1 MDEKGEFDSREFR
14 SALGAFAT
22 GVTIVTA
29 IGADGSRVGV
39 TANSFN
45 SVSLDPP
52 MILWSLAKTSRS
64 LAAFEQAPYWAVHI
78 LAAHQDGLS
87 NHFAKSGIDKF
98 ADLDVELGAGD
109 VPLLREYASRLQ
121 CKTAFMYEGGDHVIF
136 VGEVLKFDRRDVAPL
151 IFHGGK
157 YALAARKTDPAV
169 LSGNSPRDS
178 DISYGEDFLGYLLWR
193 AAQHFQ
199 SRVIVHLEAHGL
211 NPDSFMILAMLL
223 HHDARTMG
231 QLASGLP
238 QPGAADVLAF
248 ARNPDE
254 AGICDHGGDAT
265 GGRNSSDHEGPR
277 SHPVDSC
284 RVEGHRSRYAGATR
298 AHRGPGVQAFDS
310 PLHRADR
317 YRSAPSMAN
326 RNTRLTVRRP
336 SAAPTCRF

>member
-1 MDEKGEFDSREFR
+1 MDEKREFDSREFR

-29 IGADGSRVGV
+29 VGPDGSRIGV

-64 LAAFEQAPYWAVHI
+64 LAVFEQAPYWAVHI
-78 LAAHQDGLS
+78 LAADQDNLS

-98 ADLDVELGAGD
+98 ADMDVELGAGG
-109 VPLLREYASRLQ
+109 VPLLRACASRLQ
-121 CKTAFMYEGGDHVIF
+121 CKTAFIYEGGDHVIF

-151 IFHGGK
+151 VFHGGK
-157 YALAARKTDPAV
+157 YALAARKAEPAV

-199 SRVIVHLEAHGL
+199 SRVMVHLQAHGL

-223 HHDARTMG
+223 HRDARTIG

-238 QPGAADVLAF
+238 QPSATDVNALLDTLA
-248 ARNPDE
+248 
-254 AGICDHGGDAT
+254 
-265 GGRNSSDHEGPR
+265 GRGF
-277 SHPVDSC
+277 VITMQT
-284 RVEGHRSRYAGATR
+284 AGAEE
-298 AHRGPGVQAFDS
+298 V
-310 PLHRADR
+310 
-317 YRSAPSMAN
+317 
-326 RNTRLTVRRP
+326 RLTTAGREVTLLIHAASKAIEADMLGRLEPTEAMAFKHLIRRFIVQTDTGLP
-336 SAAPTCRF
+336 HPWQNAAPG

>member
-1 MDEKGEFDSREFR
+1 MDEKVEFDSLGFR

-64 LAAFEQAPYWAVHI
+64 LAVFEQAAYWAVHI
-78 LAAHQDGLS
+78 LAADQDHLS

-98 ADLDVELGAGD
+98 ADIEVELGAGD
-109 VPLLREYASRLQ
+109 VPLLRECASRLQ

-151 IFHGGK
+151 VFHGGK
-157 YALAARKTDPAV
+157 YALTARKTEPAV

-199 SRVIVHLEAHGL
+199 SRVIVHLQEHGL
-211 NPDSFMILAMLL
+211 DPDSFMILAMLL
-223 HHDARTMG
+223 HHDARTTG

-238 QPGAADVLAF
+238 QPGAAHVMALLDTLT
-248 ARNPDE
+248 E
-254 AGICDHGGDAT
+254 
-265 GGRNSSDHEGPR
+265 
-277 SHPVDSC
+277 
-284 RVEGHRSRYAGATR
+284 
-298 AHRGPGVQAFDS
+298 RGLIVTAETQA
-310 PLHRADR
+310 AKEV
-317 YRSAPSMAN
+317 
-326 RNTRLTVRRP
+326 RLTAKGRDVTLLIHAASKAIEADLLGRLEPAEAMAFKHLIRRFIVQTDTGLP
-336 SAAPTCRF
+336 HPWQNTAQD

>member
-29 IGADGSRVGV
+29 VGADGSRVGV

-64 LAAFEQAPYWAVHI
+64 LSVFEQAAYWAVHI
-78 LAAHQDGLS
+78 LAADQDNLS
-87 NHFAKSGIDKF
+87 NHFAMSGIDKF
-98 ADLDVELGAGD
+98 ADMDVELGAGG
-109 VPLLREYASRLQ
+109 VPLLRACASRLQ
-121 CKTAFMYEGGDHVIF
+121 CKTAFIYEGGDHVIF

-157 YALAARKTDPAV
+157 YALAARKTEPAV

-199 SRVIVHLEAHGL
+199 SRVMVHFQAHGL

-223 HHDARTMG
+223 HRDARTVG

-238 QPGAADVLAF
+238 QPGATDVNALLDTLA
-248 ARNPDE
+248 
-254 AGICDHGGDAT
+254 
-265 GGRNSSDHEGPR
+265 GRGFVITLETA
-277 SHPVDSC
+277 VAEE
-284 RVEGHRSRYAGATR
+284 V
-298 AHRGPGVQAFDS
+298 
-310 PLHRADR
+310 
-317 YRSAPSMAN
+317 
-326 RNTRLTVRRP
+326 RLTTAGREVTLLIHAASKAIEADMLGRLEPTEAMAFKHLIRRFIVQTDTGLP
-336 SAAPTCRF
+336 HPWQNAAPG